1 MILIEADLR
10 RPAIGRALNVKPV
23 NGGVVSVLL
32 ESVAL
37 EDALVTPKPYEQLG
51 LLLADYEGGWIT
63 ELFALDAAARLI
75 EEARELADWVIVDS
89 PPLTEVVD
97 ALPLARLVDS
107 VLIVT
112 RLGSSRL
119 SAIRRLGELL
129 AENGIKPVGFAVV
142 GTGKPT
148 RSGYYY
154 VGKAPTSRAT
164 RDAAQPRRRRRLARP
179 RAKSWPPDSISI
191 PGPCR
196 PSPGCW
202 RSCSGSPPGSSLS
215 SRSPPPSRSPSSS
228 S

>member
-1 MILIEADLR
+1 V
-10 RPAIGRALNVKPV
+10 GRALNMKPQ

-32 ESVAL
+32 ESVRL
-37 EDALVTPKPYEQLG
+37 EDALVTARPYEQLG

-112 RLGSSRL
+112 RIGGSRL

-129 AENGIKPVGFAVV
+129 AENGIKPAGFAVV
-142 GTGKPT
+142 GVAKPA
-148 RSGYYY
+148 RSGA
-154 VGKAPTSRAT
+154 GCAPT
-164 RDAAQPRRRRRLARP
+164 AA
-179 RAKSWPPDSISI
+179 
-191 PGPCR
+191 C
-196 PSPGCW
+196 
-202 RSCSGSPPGSSLS
+202 
-215 SRSPPPSRSPSSS
+215 
-228 S
+228 